1 MDNVQSKKTYVVN
14 VPEIGEIDL
23 ISNIAQ
29 IEITKKV
36 VEENA
41 SKGCLSTV
49 ARFVIWLVSIP
60 NHLMDLIFTDIAVS
74 GGGGS
79 CGFTITLWICR
90 FIWYGV
96 LIFGTYGIVPILYLI
111 CVSVA
116 TMDTN
121 EEKLICL
128 IHIKDGRN
136 FTLKLSQ
143 EDYKLL
149 KGTIQSSENDY
160 SDALDENPLLEI
172 PEEYDSIFEEID
184 EKLEILIDCKKSN
197 LFNDEEF
204 NKKISDLEMTFF
216 GADLIAKLT
225 RAKDSGVMSQEDFD
239 KAKAEIENK
248 NSWDLSQQVALGLF
262 YLQSTNELIKERGI
276 HWLQKSSEAGFRDA
290 TTILGILH
298 RSENS
303 GVQDLP
309 KAVDYFLKSEQA
321 GCPQSAYFL
330 GLMFENG
337 EGTEKNFEKSQ
348 EYYKIALE
356 RGFQAAQEKISE
368 QKPEE
373 NIDS

>member
-1 MDNVQSKKTYVVN
+1 
-14 VPEIGEIDL
+14 
-23 ISNIAQ
+23 
-29 IEITKKV
+29 
-36 VEENA
+36 
-41 SKGCLSTV
+41 
-49 ARFVIWLVSIP
+49 
-60 NHLMDLIFTDIAVS
+60 
-74 GGGGS
+74 
-79 CGFTITLWICR
+79 
-90 FIWYGV
+90 
-96 LIFGTYGIVPILYLI
+96 
-111 CVSVA
+111 
-116 TMDTN
+116 MDTN

-309 KAVDYFLKSEQA
+309 KAVEYFLKSEQA